1 MFMFICFCVYVNV
14 YMLMFICLCLYV
26 YVYMFINLYVYVFK
40 LMFMF
45 ICLYVYVVLFMKY
58 DDNIFMHENNFE
70 YSDLAFIMM
79 LYTFK

>member
-1 MFMFICFCVYVNV
+1 MFIN
-14 YMLMFICLCLYV
+14 L
-26 YVYMFINLYVYVFK
+26 YVYMFICLHVYMYICLYVYVFK

-70 YSDLAFIMM
+70 YALVLI
-79 LYTFK
+79 LRLL